1 MGCSIDFKHRYSV
14 RFPLIWCECAIRLM
28 ENAQTWLKHFSV
40 HLFFLLRMSFR
51 CINCIAGTDFD
62 LWTVN
67 QIWSPVPC
75 EKIYLWYPQKLSVK
89 ELSWQ
94 AVFTGCGCIY
104 HVYHCIIR
112 IIIYIL
118 TGWNCFE
125 TNRYTFTARMRMKP
139 VIPFEIISKFKA
151 FMLLLFCSISYFV
164 AF

>member
-40 HLFFLLRMSFR
+40 HLFFLLRMSLR
-51 CINCIAGTDFD
+51 CVNCIAGTDFD

-118 TGWNCFE
+118 TGWNCLKRIATHLQRE
-125 TNRYTFTARMRMKP
+125 WEWNLW
-139 VIPFEIISKFKA
+139 S
-151 FMLLLFCSISYFV
+151 LLKLLASLRPLNYYYYFV
-164 AF
+164 VFPIL